1 MIFPDYHFHTE
12 YSSDCTEHIKSI
24 LKVAKEKGMSTL
36 CVTDHFDMDFPVRKE
51 EPTMDF
57 NLNIPDYYH
66 TYNKIRNEIIDDF
79 DLRIGVELGVMPE
92 TTKKLNQFVTNHPE
106 LDFTI
111 CSLHVVDGFDPYY
124 PEYFEGKSDKEAY
137 GHYFETLL
145 HCVKEFNNFNV
156 CGHLD
161 YVVRYGEQKENSY
174 FVNDYYDI
182 FRQLFS
188 ILVSRGQGIEIN
200 TGSLYRGLSF
210 SHPHPDLLTM
220 YKEAGGEIITV
231 GSDAHH
237 AEHIGYGFDRV
248 KELLLNNNFRYFTT
262 FKNGKPEFH
271 KIDS

>member
-12 YSSDCTEHIKSI
+12 FSSDCSENIQTIIHA
-24 LKVAKEKGMSTL
+24 AKEKGISSL
-36 CVTDHFDMDFPVRKE
+36 CVTDHFDMDFPVRPN
-51 EPTMDF
+51 EPEMDF
-57 NLNIPDYYH
+57 NLNIPDYYN
-66 TYNKIRNEIIDDF
+66 TYNKLRNEMNNDF
-79 DLRIGVELGVMPE
+79 DLRIGVELGVMPD
-92 TTKKLNQFVTNHPE
+92 TADKHNQFVKEHPE

-124 PEYFEGKSDKEAY
+124 PEYFEGKTDKEAY

-145 HCVKEFNNFNV
+145 QCVKQFDCFNV

-161 YVVRYGEQKENSY
+161 YVVRYGANKAASY
-174 FVNDYYDI
+174 FVKDYYDI
-182 FRQLFS
+182 FKELFS
-188 ILVSRGQGIEIN
+188 VLVSRGQGIEIN

-210 SHPHPDLLTM
+210 AHPHPDLLTM

-237 AEHIGYGFDRV
+237 AEHIGYAFDYA
-248 KELLLNNNFRYFTT
+248 KELLLANGFHYYTT

-271 KIDS
+271 KID